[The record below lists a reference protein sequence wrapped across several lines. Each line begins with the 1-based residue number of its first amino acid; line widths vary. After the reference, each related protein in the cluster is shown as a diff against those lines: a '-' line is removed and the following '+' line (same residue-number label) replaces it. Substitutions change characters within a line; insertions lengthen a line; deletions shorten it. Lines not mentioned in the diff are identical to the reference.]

1 MNFYKN
7 KSHWKIREVWIQKNT
22 FYTLNMYIVGRF
34 CSGTPFKCYAVGH
47 RQLRNW
53 SYIIM
58 ELGFFTITHHTHY
71 FIHFSCSR
79 REVGEI
85 TFLPSSSTS
94 GCYSKKIVSLIFSLR
109 IWEMNKIIGAVC
121 HGKKKPNF
129 IMVLDQFPSW
139 RYPTTYYTVQCP
151 WAKLSYIISKN
162 GGQINKVDSIF

>member
-1 MNFYKN
+1 MNFYKS
-7 KSHWKIREVWIQKNT
+7 KSHWKVREIWIQKNT

-34 CSGTPFKCYAVGH
+34 CSGTPLKCYAIGH

-94 GCYSKKIVSLIFSLR
+94 GCYSKKIVSPIFSLR

-121 HGKKKPNF
+121 HGKKTQFHNGTRPISELEVSNNILQGAVSLSKTFLYNF
-129 IMVLDQFPSW
+129 KKWWS
-139 RYPTTYYTVQCP
+139 
-151 WAKLSYIISKN
+151 N
-162 GGQINKVDSIF
+162 